1 MLVVKKQGHDDEEW
15 PTDGFVVKSNLAALD
30 STAPPGKDE
39 VMKKFI
45 AVLALC
51 LAVSA
56 SSFGAEHVVTRSAKA
71 AGKGTYKAAKVSVK
85 ETGKVLKFLF

>member
-1 MLVVKKQGHDDEEW
+1 
-15 PTDGFVVKSNLAALD
+15 
-30 STAPPGKDE
+30 
-39 VMKKFI
+39 MKKLI
-45 AVLALC
+45 AALALC

-56 SSFGAEHVVTRSAKA
+56 ASFGAEHVVTHSAKA

>member
-1 MLVVKKQGHDDEEW
+1 
-15 PTDGFVVKSNLAALD
+15 
-30 STAPPGKDE
+30 
-39 VMKKFI
+39 MKKLI
-45 AVLALC
+45 AVLAFC

-71 AGKGTYKAAKVSVK
+71 AGKGTYKAAKVSMK

>member
-1 MLVVKKQGHDDEEW
+1 
-15 PTDGFVVKSNLAALD
+15 
-30 STAPPGKDE
+30 
-39 VMKKFI
+39 MKRLI

-71 AGKGTYKAAKVSVK
+71 AGRGTYKAAKVSVN
-85 ETGKVLKFLF
+85 ETGKVPKSLF